1 MEENKVEKNKME
13 ENSKD
18 NTNKKQKREYTVI
31 RKFNSDGLSFQK
43 AMEQLLIMKLNNL
56 DKS

>member
-1 MEENKVEKNKME
+1 ME

-31 RKFNSDGLSFQK
+31 RKFNNDGLSLQK
-43 AMEQLLIMKLNNL
+43 AMEQLIIMNLNNI

>member
-1 MEENKVEKNKME
+1 MKGKFKRQY
-13 ENSKD
+13 
-18 NTNKKQKREYTVI
+18 KQKTKEWIYIVI
-31 RKFNSDGLSFQK
+31 RKFNNDGLSFQK

>member
-1 MEENKVEKNKME
+1 ME

-18 NTNKKQKREYTVI
+18 NKNKKQKSEYIVI
-31 RKFNSDGLSFQK
+31 RKFNNDGLSFQK
-43 AMEQLLIMKLNNL
+43 AMEQLLIMRLNNL

>member
-1 MEENKVEKNKME
+1 ME

-18 NTNKKQKREYTVI
+18 NTNKKQKSEYTII
-31 RKFNSDGLSFQK
+31 RKFNNDGLSFQK

-56 DKS
+56 DKN

>member
-1 MEENKVEKNKME
+1 ME

-31 RKFNSDGLSFQK
+31 IKFNNDGLSFQK

>member
-1 MEENKVEKNKME
+1 ME

-18 NTNKKQKREYTVI
+18 NTNKKQKSEYTVI
-31 RKFNSDGLSFQK
+31 RKFNNDELSLKK